1 MLQAPTRGQPQSRR
15 LVLVR
20 TSCWQQLPACS
31 KAGGKLWRDKG
42 GEESWGA
49 PAPAAAM
56 QGGST
61 GPFPSQL
68 NRCWGTRGNGAAGG
82 DLCKLGL
89 LHFYGHHQLLTAL
102 VLFCLHSTSFLRL
115 TKWFSQK
122 ANGEIWEAPQPEH
135 CPPGGTGAAA
145 LLGGTGGHESP
156 GQAGGRC
163 SFAMMN
169 STRVR
174 VQRRVVS
181 SRREQNGRVSAGG

>member
-68 NRCWGTRGNGAAGG
+68 NWCWGTRGNGAAGG

-102 VLFCLHSTSFLRL
+102 VFFYLHSTIFSSFNQVV
-115 TKWFSQK
+115 FSEGQWGNLGSPT
-122 ANGEIWEAPQPEH
+122 AR
-135 CPPGGTGAAA
+135 A
-145 LLGGTGGHESP
+145 L
-156 GQAGGRC
+156 
-163 SFAMMN
+163 
-169 STRVR
+169 
-174 VQRRVVS
+174 S
-181 SRREQNGRVSAGG
+181 SRRYRGSSAARRHRRPRVPWAGRRPLFICHDEQHQS